1 MPSVELATI
10 AAGSLLALAP
20 MAVAAGRSRQ
30 ASGFIYGA
38 SGALC
43 VVVMLTGLLALIGN
57 GPDTALTL
65 PLGLPWLGVHLRLD
79 ALSAFFL
86 VVLGIGGGVTSLY
99 AIGYG
104 RHEHEPHRVLPFY
117 PAFLG
122 AMALVLLADDA
133 FTFLMC
139 WEIMSLMSWALVLT
153 HHREAATREA
163 GYVYLVMASFGTMV
177 LLLAFGLMAGPDG
190 NYAFD
195 AIRAIER
202 TPAMAAVILMLML
215 VGAGSKA
222 GLAPLHVWLPLAHPA
237 APSHVSALMSGVMTK
252 VAIYGFIRVV
262 FDLLGP
268 VADWTS
274 PVVILLGAV
283 TAVLGILFATMDG
296 DAKRVLAYSTIENIG
311 VIFAALGLAL
321 AFRANGTP
329 ALAALAFSAGLFHVF
344 NHMLFKSLLFM
355 GAGAVLTA
363 TGRRDLD
370 GLGGLIHRMPATAFL
385 ALIGVTAISALPPLN
400 GFASEWLLFQ
410 AVLQSPE
417 LPQLPLQLLVP
428 AAGGML
434 ALSAALAAACFV
446 RFYGVAFLGRPR
458 TPAAAEAVEVDR
470 FSLAAMAVL
479 AALCVLAGIAPGA
492 VLDLMGPAVS
502 AMLDGRLPRQIGQ
515 PWLTLVP
522 IAESRSTYSGLLV
535 LIFIAFSASVASW
548 LVHRYASRA
557 LRRAPAWDCGFPQSD
572 PMTQYGAG
580 SFAQPLRRVLGT
592 TLMRASEQVDMPEPG
607 DPRPASHSVRTT
619 DLVWHGLYLPIAA
632 AVGALATR
640 LNGLQFLTIRRYL
653 SLVFLSLIL
662 LLLGLTLWN

>member
-1 MPSVELATI
+1 MAPVDLASL
-10 AAGSLLALAP
+10 AAGALLALALA
-20 MAVAAGRSRQ
+20 AVAAGASRRV
-30 ASGFIYGA
+30 SGPVYGA
-38 SGALC
+38 SAVLCAVLLLAALPA
-43 VVVMLTGLLALIGN
+43 LTGTEPAPGR
-57 GPDTALTL
+57 TL
-65 PLGLPWLGVHLRLD
+65 PLGLPWLGLHLRLD

-86 VVLGIGGGVTSLY
+86 MVLGIGGGAASLY

-104 RHEHEPHRVLPFY
+104 RHAAEPHRVLPFY

-133 FTFLMC
+133 FTFLLC
-139 WEIMSLMSWALVLT
+139 WELMSLMSWALVLVR
-153 HHREAATREA
+153 HREAATREA
-163 GYVYLVMASFGTMV
+163 AYVYLVMAGFGTMV
-177 LLLAFGLMAGPDG
+177 LLLVFGLMAGPEG
-190 NYAFD
+190 GYTFA
-195 AIRAIER
+195 AMRMVGR
-202 TPAMAAVILMLML
+202 TPGLAAVILVLML

-262 FDLLGP
+262 FDLAGP
-268 VADWTS
+268 AAGWTS
-274 PVVILLGAV
+274 PVVILLGAA
-283 TAVLGILFATMDG
+283 TSVLGILFATMDG
-296 DAKRVLAYSTIENIG
+296 DSKRVLAFSTIENIG

-321 AFRANGTP
+321 AFRASGMA
-329 ALAALAFSAGLFHVF
+329 ALAALAFSAGLFHAF

-370 GLGGLIHRMPATAFL
+370 GLGGLIRRMPATAFL
-385 ALIGVTAISALPPLN
+385 ALAGVTAISALPPLN

-410 AVLQSPE
+410 AVLQSPG
-417 LPQLPLQLLVP
+417 LPHLPLQLLVP

-446 RFYGVAFLGRPR
+446 RFYGVIFLGRPR
-458 TPAAAEAVEVDR
+458 TPAAAGAAEADR
-470 FSLAAMAVL
+470 YSLAAMAVL

-492 VLDLMGPAVS
+492 MVDLMGPAVA
-502 AMLDGRLPRQIGQ
+502 AMVDGGLPQQIGR

-522 IAESRSTYSGLLV
+522 VAETRSTYSGLLV
-535 LIFIAFSASVASW
+535 LVFIAVSASLAAW
-548 LVHRYASRA
+548 LVHRYASKA
-557 LRRAPAWDCGFPQSD
+557 LRRGPAWDCGFPQAD
-572 PMTQYGAG
+572 ALTQYGAG

-592 TLMRASEQVDMPEPG
+592 TLLRARESVDMPAPG
-607 DPRPASHSVRTT
+607 DPRPARLEVRTT
-619 DLVWHGLYLPIAA
+619 DVVWTWLYLPVAS
-632 AVGALATR
+632 AVGTLSAR
-640 LNGLQFLTIRRYL
+640 LNVLQFLTIRRYL